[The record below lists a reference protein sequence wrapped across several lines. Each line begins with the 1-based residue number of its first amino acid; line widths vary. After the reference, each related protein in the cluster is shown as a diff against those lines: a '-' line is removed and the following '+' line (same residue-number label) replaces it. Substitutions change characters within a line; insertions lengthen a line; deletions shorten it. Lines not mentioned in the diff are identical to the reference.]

1 MDRWKERRK
10 WLGECCSPIPM
21 MATWRSRVTRECSS
35 PFDQLSALQLIRS
48 VISLFYSWLSS
59 WKGTSFQAQ
68 GQTFERVGVLLRNNV
83 FSHGQLY
90 VAMSRSRNW
99 DRIKLY
105 SEAKVE
111 DIGTVVVNKV
121 NHKVLR
127 LLSQVCSQGTIASL
141 NRIFSRRWMNVESGM
156 KLFVS

>member
-1 MDRWKERRK
+1 
-10 WLGECCSPIPM
+10 
-21 MATWRSRVTRECSS
+21 
-35 PFDQLSALQLIRS
+35 
-48 VISLFYSWLSS
+48 
-59 WKGTSFQAQ
+59 
-68 GQTFERVGVLLRNNV
+68 
-83 FSHGQLY
+83 
-90 VAMSRSRNW
+90 MSRSRNW

-156 KLFVS
+156 KLFVSQRTVMALPLRWILQRSDQCTCLQLIP